1 MLARLVRFRVDDI
14 TKLTAGTARHTSAD
28 WHVLCRR
35 LFVCIFTGTD
45 RLK

>member
-1 MLARLVRFRVDDI
+1 MLARLVGFRVDDI
-14 TKLTAGTARHTSAD
+14 MKLIAGTVRHTLAD
-28 WHVLCRR
+28 WHALCRR